1 MRIDERVARCLTH
14 LRGPEFEPLLG
25 YLEAKRLQALEN
37 MALTT
42 DEKLIFRLQGE
53 VGALGELISNV
64 KGAEALIAKLKKNS

>member
-42 DEKLIFRLQGE
+42 DEKIIFRLQGE